1 MRFELIQPETIQI
14 RESRGLV
21 KDIHDP
27 LSAVRQP
34 LSEYRTMLDLIHS
47 DPTLATAYDIVVDF
61 ATHRGGDFTGGNKKQ
76 RDALRTK
83 FEELNVKQVMPNHLY
98 QACYYGDAFLEF
110 RKQDSRTVNELW
122 PLETTEMRIQ
132 YDVNGRV
139 EGYWQRPFNMA
150 GLTEEKII
158 EMEGTPEKPLQGI
171 FFKPDEVMHTRMK
184 WIGSQVYS
192 YNPNEPISTVAST
205 NLYSEN
211 YLMNIFIN
219 MPPRYVAHLAGVG
232 KSEYASAKK
241 EFQSAKTNY
250 KKTIAFS
257 RSNDP
262 QSKLD
267 IQKIEPPYDKD
278 LLAIKKYLRNE
289 VLKVTRVPRS
299 WVEESASENRGVT
312 EAEQRP
318 FDVRIQA
325 IHRNI
330 LEPDINRKLLP
341 AIGHA
346 KKGKEA
352 KSKVVYRFNE
362 ISRKGEKEVL
372 ENVRVLKEM
381 GLKHDAMVRYLD
393 ERGILGLDPDDFEEP
408 ELMGG
413 LPKDKDSF
421 PSRAKMNKSTQD
433 MTQNRNERGVSD
445 ASGKKMGV
453 QS

>member
-1 MRFELIQPETIQI
+1 MRFELIQPETIQM
-14 RESRGLV
+14 RESAGLV
-21 KDIHDP
+21 KDIYDP
-27 LSAVRQP
+27 VSTIRQP
-34 LSEYRTMLDLIHS
+34 LSEYRTMLDLIHN
-47 DPTLATAYDIVVDF
+47 DTTLATAYDIIVDF
-61 ATHRGGDFTGGNKKQ
+61 ATHRGGDFIGGTKQ
-76 RDALRTK
+76 KRDILRNK
-83 FEELNVKQVMPNHLY
+83 FEELNVKQVLPNHLY
-98 QACYYGDAFLEF
+98 QGCYYGDAFLEF
-110 RKQDSRTVNELW
+110 RKQNSKTVNELW

-132 YDVNGRV
+132 YDIHGKV
-139 EGYWQRPFNMA
+139 EGYWQRPFSMS
-150 GLTEEKII
+150 GLTDEEIT
-158 EMEGTPEKPLQGI
+158 EEEGTPNNPNKGI
-171 FFKPDEVMHTRMK
+171 FFEPDEVMHTRMK

-192 YNPNEPISTVAST
+192 YNPNTPISTPAAT
-205 NLYSEN
+205 NLYAGN

-241 EFQSAKTNY
+241 EFQASKTNY

-267 IQKIEPPYDKD
+267 IQKIEPPYDTE
-278 LLAIKKYLRNE
+278 LIGIMRYLQNE
-289 VLKVTRVPRS
+289 ILKVTRVPRS
-299 WVEESASENRGVT
+299 WLAESANENRGVT

-325 IHRNI
+325 IHNNI

-341 AIGHA
+341 ATGHS

-352 KSKVVYRFNE
+352 KSFVRYKFNE
-362 ISRKGEKEVL
+362 ISKKGEKEIL
-372 ENVRVLKEM
+372 ENTRVLKEM
-381 GLKHDAMVRYLD
+381 GLKPEAVVRYLD
-393 ERGILGLDPDDFEEP
+393 ERGILGLDPTDFEEP
-408 ELMGG
+408 ELMGA

-421 PSRAKMNKSTQD
+421 PSRAKMDKSTQD

-445 ASGKKMGV
+445 ASGKKMGI